1 MRKES
6 FAGVTPEKRETGRRS
21 QTVQTATQFRLRRE
35 KQQTVSD
42 EAIVVMT
49 FCESRK
55 ERRASVIWLEVFW
68 NNPDKGRGRKT
79 KENDKVIAN

>member
-6 FAGVTPEKRETGRRS
+6 FAGILHRKQETIKKS
-21 QTVQTATQFRLRRE
+21 LIVQTATQFRLRRE

-42 EAIVVMT
+42 GAIVVMK

-68 NNPDKGRGRKT
+68 NNLGKVPGEEIERK
-79 KENDKVIAN
+79 